1 MRARAIREGSVG
13 LLILVG
19 IGLFG
24 GLVLWLR
31 GLTPGGQNYSL
42 TVSFENTS
50 GMQIGAAVRYRGVR
64 VGRVVDIKAG
74 SNEIDVLVEITQP
87 DLRIPKDVI
96 IEANQSG
103 FIGETTIDITPRNA
117 LTETEQALSPL
128 TADCDSSTI
137 VCAGDRLEGM
147 VGVSYESLLRSTET
161 LADTLSDPV
170 LVGDLKTTLKNAA
183 LFTERATVLT
193 DELTTLTL
201 AAQEEVAPL
210 SDSVQNAA
218 NSTAGAAD
226 SAAEAARTIQLT
238 AADAQSLIAAN
249 QFNITNTLGNLN
261 QGSDR
266 LVFIMDTLATEIQ
279 DSEFLANLETLS
291 ANAAEA
297 SFSLQ
302 AAATDI
308 QQITGSVNQPE
319 NLLLIQQTLESARD
333 VFQSAQ
339 KILSDVDELTGD
351 PEIRNRIRD
360 LINGLGELVSS
371 TQLLEQQVE
380 LANTLAPL
388 RNLSAPLVLPAPS
401 QPVSVAI
408 HSDYQE
414 LQNQIKRLVDHN
426 QLAE

>member
-31 GLTPGGQNYSL
+31 GLTPGGQNYSI

-64 VGRVVDIKAG
+64 VGRVVDIRAG
-74 SNEIDVLVEITQP
+74 SNAIDVLVEITQP
-87 DLRIPKDVI
+87 DLRIPNDVI

-103 FIGETTIDITPRNA
+103 FIGETTIDITPQNT
-117 LTETEQALSPL
+117 LTETEQALNP
-128 TADCDSSTI
+128 TTEDCDSGTI
-137 VCAGDRLEGM
+137 VCEGDQLEGV
-147 VGVSYESLLRSTET
+147 VGVSYESLLRSTES

-170 LVGDLKTTLKNAA
+170 LVEDLKTTLKNAA
-183 LFTERATVLT
+183 IFTERATTLT

-201 AAQEEVAPL
+201 AAQEEVEPL
-210 SDSVQNAA
+210 STSVQNAT
-218 NSTAGAAD
+218 N

-249 QFNITNTLGNLN
+249 QFNITSTLENLN

-266 LVFIMDTLATEIQ
+266 LVFVMDTLATEVQ
-279 DSEFLANLETLS
+279 DNEFLANLETLS

-297 SFSLQ
+297 SFSLRS
-302 AAATDI
+302 AATDI
-308 QQITGSVNQPE
+308 EQITGSVNQTE

-333 VFQSAQ
+333 VFQGAQ

-351 PEIRNRIRD
+351 PEIRNKIRD
-360 LINGLGELVSS
+360 LINGLGDLVSS
-371 TQLLEQQVE
+371 TQLLEQQVV
-380 LANTLAPL
+380 LADTLAPL
-388 RNLSAPLVLPAPS
+388 GSLSTPLLIPVPS
-401 QPVSVAI
+401 QPVSIAFR
-408 HSDYQE
+408 SDYQA
-414 LQNQIKRLVDHN
+414 LQEQLESLTKSN

>member
-31 GLTPGGQNYSL
+31 GLTPGGRNYSI

-64 VGRVVDIKAG
+64 VGRVVDIRAG
-74 SNEIDVLVEITQP
+74 SNAIDVLVEITQP
-87 DLRIPKDVI
+87 DLRIPNDVI
-96 IEANQSG
+96 VEANQSG
-103 FIGETTIDITPRNA
+103 FIGETTIDITPENT
-117 LTETEQALSPL
+117 LSETEQALNP
-128 TADCDSSTI
+128 TTEDCDSSII
-137 VCAGDRLEGM
+137 VCEGDRLEGI
-147 VGVSYESLLRSTET
+147 VGVSYESLLRSTES

-170 LVGDLKTTLKNAA
+170 LVEDLKATLKNAA
-183 LFTERATVLT
+183 LFTESATTLT

-201 AAQEEVAPL
+201 AAQNEVEPL
-210 SDSVQNAA
+210 STSVQNAT
-218 NSTAGAAD
+218 N

-249 QFNITNTLGNLN
+249 QFNITNTLENLN

-266 LVFIMDTLATEIQ
+266 LVFIMDTLATEVQ
-279 DSEFLANLETLS
+279 DNEFLANLETLS

-297 SFSLQ
+297 SFSLRS
-302 AAATDI
+302 AATDI
-308 QQITGSVNQPE
+308 EQITGSVNQAE

-333 VFQSAQ
+333 VFQGAQ
-339 KILSDVDELTGD
+339 KVLSDVDELTGD

-360 LINGLGELVSS
+360 LINGLGDLVSS
-371 TQLLEQQVE
+371 TQLLEQQVV
-380 LANTLAPL
+380 LADTLAPL
-388 RNLSAPLVLPAPS
+388 RSLSTPLIVPVPS
-401 QPVSVAI
+401 QPVSIAVR
-408 HSDYQE
+408 SDYQA
-414 LQNQIKRLVDHN
+414 LQKQLESLANSNQPT
-426 QLAE
+426 E